1 MNPRPTTSSI
11 TYFLVFLALLVL
23 LGATLLVA
31 QFDLGPLNTVLAISI
46 AFAKAALIIL
56 YFMHVRYSS
65 RVIWVYAVTGFF
77 WLAILIVLSMSDFLT
92 RGWLPAPGLQ

>member
-1 MNPRPTTSSI
+1 MNPRPTTSRI
-11 TYFLVFLALLVL
+11 TYFLVFLVLLVL

-31 QFDLGPLNTVLAISI
+31 QFDLGPLNTALAISI

>member
-31 QFDLGPLNTVLAISI
+31 QFDLGPLNTALAISI

>member
-1 MNPRPTTSSI
+1 
-11 TYFLVFLALLVL
+11 VLLVL

-31 QFDLGPLNTVLAISI
+31 QFDLGPLNTALAISI